1 MGGLFCKDKVALVIV
16 KVNVKISRILISSST
31 RNILLKLSVTKCGG
45 AADNKAQ

>member
-1 MGGLFCKDKVALVIV
+1 MGGLFCKDEVALVIV
-16 KVNVKISRILISSST
+16 NVIVISSST